1 MKALIQKVSS
11 SSVSVNEKI
20 ISSIGKGLL
29 IFLGVSKLDTISD
42 ASKLAK
48 KCCQLRIFEDENNKM
63 NRSLID
69 VSGEI
74 MIISQF
80 TLYADIIKGLR
91 PSFELAA
98 PPENAEP
105 LYQKFIAECKLII
118 ESEKVKTGIF
128 REMMKVSLVNDGPIT
143 ILVESETMKI

>member
-29 IFLGVSKLDTISD
+29 IFLGVSKHDTIND
-42 ASKLAK
+42 AIKLAK
-48 KCCQLRIFEDENNKM
+48 KCCLLRIFEDENNKM

-74 MIISQF
+74 MIIPQF
-80 TLYADIIKGLR
+80 TLYAETIKGLR

-98 PPENAEP
+98 PPEIAEP

-128 REMMKVSLVNDGPIT
+128 REMMKVSLVNDGPVT